1 MKFMKYTKSVMT
13 TGKWAKAGEMT
24 NIKIA
29 RIISETNPQPSQFL
43 DKDGKAKTQ
52 DVCKV
57 QFEGI
62 NEPLNVS
69 LNRATINGLVDAF
82 GEDSIAWKNQPLAV
96 ETEKVRVAG
105 KAVVALY
112 LIPKGFKRVDDE
124 NGYTMIVKEK
134 EIGKGL
140 VAGGAPDEEYD
151 HAERM
156 PSEDGGGIAL
166 EEIPF

>member
-1 MKFMKYTKSVMT
+1 MAKYSKQT
-13 TGKWAKAGEMT
+13 TVGGKWAKATELSGVKRA
-24 NIKIA
+24 KIV
-29 RIISETNPQPSQFL
+29 SETEPQSSSFTN
-43 DKDGKAKTQ
+43 KDGSPKTQ

-82 GEDSIAWKNQPLAV
+82 GEDSSKWMNHYLSV

-112 LIPKGFKRVDDE
+112 LIPAGYKKVDDN
-124 NGYTMIVKEK
+124 NGYAMIVTE
-134 EIGKGL
+134 EQAAD
-140 VAGGAPDEEYD
+140 AGATVSLDDDEE
-151 HAERM
+151 
-156 PSEDGGGIAL
+156 PPVNV
-166 EEIPF
+166 PF